1 VNEREEAAITSI
13 EQSLSKMI
21 AGVQRI
27 ERETDVWGSKVL
39 ELQFVCN
46 CLLFAIGKQRALN
59 GAQLRE
65 HFLDYAAQFWKP
77 GEAPPL
83 VVNIL
88 TALEAGRQQR
98 DAGME

>member
-1 VNEREEAAITSI
+1 MNEREESVI
-13 EQSLSKMI
+13 EQFQELANKMAADLEVI
-21 AGVQRI
+21 RAGTLQRARQI
-27 ERETDVWGSKVL
+27 V
-39 ELQFVCN
+39 ELQSILN